1 MLIYQPRLV
10 CRDEQKNIHS
20 RPVLVLVLTVSTDGS
35 CCALSLSSLIKAER
49 STSTCHVSLH
59 SQSMLAWSPHS
70 KHELYVGRVGP
81 IVIFVSPL
89 LVLHLASCST
99 PDDENCLITQVGPT
113 PTKHRHLLRSDR
125 QCRPHPPLVSRAL
138 VAHGCLFHYL
148 PTNTI
153 LCPTIND
160 KQASPSS

>member
-10 CRDEQKNIHS
+10 CRDEQKNSHS
-20 RPVLVLVLTVSTDGS
+20 RPVLVLVLAVSTDGS

-59 SQSMLAWSPHS
+59 SLSMLAWSPHS

-125 QCRPHPPLVSRAL
+125 QCGWWAPP
-138 VAHGCLFHYL
+138 CF
-148 PTNTI
+148 
-153 LCPTIND
+153 
-160 KQASPSS
+160 QPSSGGTRVPVSLFTYQHYTLPYN

>member
-10 CRDEQKNIHS
+10 CRDEQKNSHS
-20 RPVLVLVLTVSTDGS
+20 RPVLVLVLAVSTDGS

-59 SQSMLAWSPHS
+59 SLSMLAWSPHS

-89 LVLHLASCST
+89 LVLHLASCSHT
-99 PDDENCLITQVGPT
+99 RRWKLSDHSGGPHTNQASASSEIGSPVRMVGP
-113 PTKHRHLLRSDR
+113 
-125 QCRPHPPLVSRAL
+125 PPA
-138 VAHGCLFHYL
+138 C
-148 PTNTI
+148 
-153 LCPTIND
+153 
-160 KQASPSS
+160 QPSSGGTRVPVSLFTNQHYTLPYN